1 MGKLTSLKPH
11 LSAYE
16 ISEKLKASS
25 GTQRRRW
32 LVIWN
37 ALVDSREARQ
47 IALHTGLSVSTVH
60 HLV

>member
-11 LSAYE
+11 LSAYG

-25 GTQRRRW
+25 GTQRRRC

-37 ALVDSREARQ
+37 ALVDFREARQ